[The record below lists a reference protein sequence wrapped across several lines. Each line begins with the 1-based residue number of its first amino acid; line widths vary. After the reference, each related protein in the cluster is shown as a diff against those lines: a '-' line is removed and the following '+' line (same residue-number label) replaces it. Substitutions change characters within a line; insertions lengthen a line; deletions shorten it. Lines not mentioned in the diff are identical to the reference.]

1 MNGGSAGVVVS
12 GGQSAIQIRA
22 WYMVCL
28 CMVAYILSQ
37 LDRQII
43 TMLIQPIR
51 ADLNIS
57 DTQFS
62 LIHGLAF
69 AIFYG
74 IMGIPI
80 ARLADSRSR
89 PLIIA
94 CGIAVWSLATAAC
107 GLARNFWQL
116 FVARM
121 AVGTGEAALSPA
133 AYSMIADTFPREKL
147 GLALGVYSIGAFL
160 GSGLALYIGGT
171 VITWA
176 TGIGPQ
182 QLPIAGLVQPWQM
195 TLFIVGLPGLLLA
208 AAFWLTL
215 RDPERQGGTE
225 HFPLAAVVAYV
236 RVHRR
241 AFLTHYLGFG
251 FLSLSC
257 FALLFWAPA
266 YLFRNY
272 GLSPKEAGTYLGII
286 VLVGNSAGVLSGGLL
301 TDYFTRRGHVD
312 AALRSGIVGG
322 LGVILPAALFSSV
335 PGLWPTLAVLGLAMY
350 FTSYPLATSA
360 AALQVM
366 APNRMRAQVTSL
378 FYLVLN
384 IIGITG
390 GATSVALCTDYLF
403 RDEKLVGYS
412 MSLVAVA
419 GALVGTVL
427 LARGLKY
434 YRATAEQLAA

>member
-1 MNGGSAGVVVS
+1 
-12 GGQSAIQIRA
+12 
-22 WYMVCL
+22 
-28 CMVAYILSQ
+28 
-37 LDRQII
+37 
-43 TMLIQPIR
+43 
-51 ADLNIS
+51 
-57 DTQFS
+57 
-62 LIHGLAF
+62 
-69 AIFYG
+69 
-74 IMGIPI
+74 MGIPI

-94 CGIAVWSLATAAC
+94 CGIAVWCAATAAC

-133 AYSMIADTFPREKL
+133 AYSMIADAFSREKL

-160 GSGLALYIGGT
+160 GSGLALYIGGN
-171 VITWA
+171 VIEWA
-176 TGIGPQ
+176 TGFGPQ
-182 QLPIAGLVQPWQM
+182 QIPVVGLVQPWQM

-208 AAFWLTL
+208 AAFWFTV
-215 RDPERQGGTE
+215 RDPERQGMAQE
-225 HFPLAAVVAYV
+225 FPLAAVADYV
-236 RVHRR
+236 GTHRR
-241 AFLTHYLGFG
+241 AFLTHYVGFS
-251 FLSLSC
+251 FLALSC

-272 GLSPKEAGTYLGII
+272 GLSPKEAGTYLGVI

-312 AALRSGIVGG
+312 AALRSGIMGG
-322 LGVILPAALFSSV
+322 LGVIVPAALFSSV

-350 FTSYPLATSA
+350 FTSYPLATAA

-384 IIGITG
+384 VIGITG

-412 MSLVAVA
+412 MSLVATA
-419 GALVGTVL
+419 GALVGTL
-427 LARGLKY
+427 LLVRGLKY
-434 YRATAEQLAA
+434 YRATAEQLAP